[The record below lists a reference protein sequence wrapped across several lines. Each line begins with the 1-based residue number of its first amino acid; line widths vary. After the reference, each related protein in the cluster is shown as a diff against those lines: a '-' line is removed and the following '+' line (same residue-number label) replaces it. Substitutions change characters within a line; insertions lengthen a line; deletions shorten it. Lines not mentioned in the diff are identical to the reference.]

1 VRRSLAIL
9 LVATLIAACS
19 PQPSATASAPPGSL
33 QGPTST
39 PTASPVSSPSEAP
52 SLGPGAWVE
61 SYSSDLAVLD
71 DIVAGPQGLIAAGC
85 TSDASGTCLQAL
97 LLTSPDG
104 VAWTTANLDGA
115 AHTLISRLRWVGD
128 RLFALGYR
136 IDDQA
141 QRVDSVVWDSL
152 DGRSW
157 AGVPSA
163 SSKSRVVTD
172 IVASPTGNLA
182 VGINAPYAS
191 EGFGFIV
198 WDVAPDGAFSE
209 PRDVR
214 APNGPPL
221 AGAAWVGDRFLA
233 WGLGGPLGEVQV
245 NTFLSSPDGKAW
257 TVVPEV
263 AAFRGSA
270 VSQVIADGA
279 GLVAVG
285 STDGQPS
292 LPRAWTSS
300 DGTAWQAAE
309 VPADPG
315 AMDNVNVEGSE
326 LVARGMGPAGTQER
340 PMTWT
345 SIDGEVWT
353 LLPAGEDMPDLA
365 GFRALDRAVLGGRAC
380 AAGTFYGDPQ
390 RPEPRAAIY
399 CR

>member
-1 VRRSLAIL
+1 MRRSLAVL
-9 LVATLIAACS
+9 LIATLIAACS
-19 PQPSATASAPPGSL
+19 PKPSATTSAPSGSL
-33 QGPTST
+33 PSPTST
-39 PTASPVSSPSEAP
+39 PAVSPVSSPAEAP
-52 SLGPGAWVE
+52 SLGPAAWAE
-61 SYSSDLAVLD
+61 AYRSDLAVLD
-71 DIVAGPQGLIAAGC
+71 DVVAGPLGLIAGGC
-85 TSDASGTCLQAL
+85 NADASGTCLQAL

-104 VAWTTANLDGA
+104 VTWTTVDLDGA
-115 AHTLISRLRWVGD
+115 AHTLISRMRRVGH

-141 QRVDSVVWDSL
+141 QTVDAVVWMSL

-157 AGVPSA
+157 ARVPSA
-163 SSKSRVVTD
+163 SSKSRVITD
-172 IVASPTGNLA
+172 IVASPAGDLA

-191 EGFGFIV
+191 EGFGFVV
-198 WDVAPDGAFSE
+198 WDVGPDGTFSA

-214 APNGPPL
+214 APNGPPV
-221 AGAAWVGDRFLA
+221 AGAAWAGDRFLA

-257 TVVPEV
+257 TVLPEV

-270 VSQVIADGA
+270 VSQLIAAGA

-285 STDGQPS
+285 YTDGQPS
-292 LPRAWTSS
+292 LPRAWMSNN
-300 DGTAWQAAE
+300 GTAWLQAE
-309 VPADPG
+309 VPPDPG
-315 AMDNVNVEGSE
+315 VMFTVNLEGSQ

-345 SIDGEVWT
+345 SIDGAVWT

-365 GFRALDRAVLGGRAC
+365 GFRALNRAVLGGRAC
-380 AAGTFYGDPQ
+380 AAGTFYGDPR
-390 RPEPRAAIY
+390 RPAPRAAIY